1 MSHLETLLE
10 EKEGKTKQAQQQ
22 HEAAAAELAAQLAD
36 LKTRM
41 DTQLATLTSQ
51 LESEQKRR
59 VAAEEQ
65 HKAAQAALALSSE
78 VAEQLNNDKTLLL
91 TEASKSSSTISGLR
105 EQAAQLQAALT
116 AQTKE
121 TAAAAQLAKGH
132 QQKMGLN
139 MADLTSQLES
149 ERCRCAEAV
158 ADHKAAQADL
168 ADQVAYASGTTQQL
182 KTQDAELASQAMKT
196 KELTD
201 QAAQL
206 KAALT
211 AAHAKSA
218 SAESAAA
225 GQQAQVQQQLEAL
238 RADHIASVD
247 NTKIVR
253 AEMAASVA
261 SAEQEV
267 KRLEQ
272 QLAGSQAAAA
282 QQLEE
287 IKKVHQRE
295 LKSQAMKNAQTVNAI
310 TDQAAQL
317 KAALTAAH
325 DKAAAEAAAAA
336 QKAQAHQQQLDAL
349 RADHTASA
357 DSNEIVHVELE
368 AAKLQISTLKAQSD
382 TSREEVD
389 SGRAA
394 KLQGLLEKS
403 QANVASAEQKV
414 KRLEQQL
421 AGSPAD
427 AALHQTEL
435 KKLNKARS
443 EAVKSLRML
452 GDTCGK
458 AARLRTDLRRAEDK
472 LEDEADCA
480 AELHRQIYALS
491 YTTQDLH
498 EQLRRKSWRAVEA
511 EAKAEKEASEL
522 RVQLAAA
529 QASHESAQQKVKRL
543 EQQLVG
549 SQAAVAPKEEQQLVA
564 QVALTQEQASKVL
577 GQLEAALVDLSS
589 LPGMKRSAWF
599 ERNRV
604 TAILEAICE
613 DRDHSHVHMVTQVEN
628 IHKLVDALAS
638 SCRSVRSELRDAQVD
653 QNKTRC
659 QLESALVEKLESDGE
674 LEKVKKMY
682 KRLKGQHEKAL
693 NDLSYQEQLND
704 ALLDAEQPSTEL
716 AESQTAQ
723 SSSIQQANQ
732 NGPWEVAQHVQQQRF
747 PNSHNLDRN
756 SPQGP
761 LLSIPKQP
769 TAQAVLANHAAAM
782 ANGQEDEAQ
791 QQHKRPVRGIC
802 AGKIS
807 KEHMTRGR
815 NPGQQGDVENV
826 EVNLTDGFNVDDSP
840 AAAVL

>member
-1 MSHLETLLE
+1 
-10 EKEGKTKQAQQQ
+10 
-22 HEAAAAELAAQLAD
+22 
-36 LKTRM
+36 
-41 DTQLATLTSQ
+41 
-51 LESEQKRR
+51 
-59 VAAEEQ
+59 
-65 HKAAQAALALSSE
+65 
-78 VAEQLNNDKTLLL
+78 
-91 TEASKSSSTISGLR
+91 
-105 EQAAQLQAALT
+105 
-116 AQTKE
+116 
-121 TAAAAQLAKGH
+121 
-132 QQKMGLN
+132 
-139 MADLTSQLES
+139 
-149 ERCRCAEAV
+149 
-158 ADHKAAQADL
+158 
-168 ADQVAYASGTTQQL
+168 
-182 KTQDAELASQAMKT
+182 
-196 KELTD
+196 
-201 QAAQL
+201 
-206 KAALT
+206 
-211 AAHAKSA
+211 
-218 SAESAAA
+218 
-225 GQQAQVQQQLEAL
+225 
-238 RADHIASVD
+238 
-247 NTKIVR
+247 
-253 AEMAASVA
+253 MAASVA

-769 TAQAVLANHAAAM
+769 TAQVPWLVGTH
-782 ANGQEDEAQ
+782 
-791 QQHKRPVRGIC
+791 
-802 AGKIS
+802 
-807 KEHMTRGR
+807 
-815 NPGQQGDVENV
+815 
-826 EVNLTDGFNVDDSP
+826 L
-840 AAAVL
+840 